1 MLQKGWKMNF
11 WACPARYLI
20 SLQIIQKLVGTLI
33 HKGNWG
39 LDDMNIWC
47 WILMNRYWIKTS
59 SRCAISDDT
68 NFLRSLSSLAAFRPR
83 SPSCQICFQFCS
95 TFFTTVRI
103 SSVFTILSS
112 LKSCNG
118 CIWWLRMASPSHD
131 HMVVEYVVVSC
142 QIFFSWG
149 VWSYYDWLYKRG
161 IFVSETRL
169 SVGVWLK

>member
-1 MLQKGWKMNF
+1 M
-11 WACPARYLI
+11 
-20 SLQIIQKLVGTLI
+20 
-33 HKGNWG
+33 
-39 LDDMNIWC
+39 
-47 WILMNRYWIKTS
+47 
-59 SRCAISDDT
+59 

-142 QIFFSWG
+142 QIFFSLG
-149 VWSYYDWLYKRG
+149 VWSYYGCLYKRG
-161 IFVSETRL
+161 IFCIGNSPQCRGLAWEALWGCLVGHSPRTESSWQKGKFNTYFIFTRKTIHKAWQIIFTFIL
-169 SVGVWLK
+169 INK